1 MLLGRRTHDLRNAEI
16 QLVTASVRT
25 IANNALSRRSFS
37 AAMLAILA
45 KPQYVRAQQPEPR
58 LAALDWAWAETLLAI
73 GARPYAIAE
82 AELYRERVVMP
93 ELPRDVI
100 DLGLRSWPNMELLKS
115 LRPDLILTQAGYGMQ
130 AESLEPIAPTLAL
143 PLFTAERRPLQLA
156 EAGLDAIAAR
166 IQREQQAL
174 QYKVEFE
181 QKLSEIRTSLRSY
194 DGRPLLIV
202 KFADERILD
211 IYGPGSLFH
220 DVLGRLGLENAWTE
234 AGNHWGFSTSGL
246 DAVARNPK
254 ARLVIIEPGPPEELF
269 ESALWRA
276 IPAVRANRVTTIP
289 PTWVFGALP
298 SALRF
303 ATILGKALQPA

>member
-1 MLLGRRTHDLRNAEI
+1 
-16 QLVTASVRT
+16 
-25 IANNALSRRSFS
+25 
-37 AAMLAILA
+37 MLAILA
-45 KPQYVRAQQPEPR
+45 KPQYVRAQQREPR
-58 LAALDWAWAETLLAI
+58 IAALDWAWAETLLALA
-73 GARPYAIAE
+73 ARPYAIAE
-82 AELYRERVVMP
+82 AELYRERVVTP

-100 DLGLRSWPNMELLKS
+100 DLGLRSWPNIELLKS

-130 AESLEPIAPTLAL
+130 AASLEPIAPTLAL

-156 EAGLDAIAAR
+156 EAGLDAIAAQL
-166 IQREQQAL
+166 QREQQAL
-174 QYKVEFE
+174 QYKAEFE
-181 QKLSEIRTSLRSY
+181 QKLSEIRASLRSY

-246 DAVARNPK
+246 DAIARNPK
-254 ARLVIIEPGPPEELF
+254 ARLVIIEPGPPETLF
-269 ESALWRA
+269 DSALWRA
-276 IPAVRANRVTTIP
+276 IPSVKASRVVTIP

-303 ATILGKALQPA
+303 ATILGKVLQPA

>member
-1 MLLGRRTHDLRNAEI
+1 M
-16 QLVTASVRT
+16 
-25 IANNALSRRSFS
+25 
-37 AAMLAILA
+37 
-45 KPQYVRAQQPEPR
+45 
-58 LAALDWAWAETLLAI
+58 LDWAWAETLLAL

-82 AELYRERVVMP
+82 AELYRERVVRP
-93 ELPRDVI
+93 ELPRDVV

-115 LRPDLILTQAGYGMQ
+115 LRPDLILTQAGYGVQ
-130 AESLEPIAPTLAL
+130 AATLEPIAPTLAL
-143 PLFTAERRPLQLA
+143 PLFTPERRPLQLA
-156 EAGLDAIAAR
+156 EAGLDAIAAQL
-166 IQREQQAL
+166 QREQRAFE
-174 QYKVEFE
+174 YKAEFE
-181 QKLSEIRTSLRSY
+181 QKLSEIRGGLRSY

-220 DVLGRLGLENAWTE
+220 DVLDQLGLENAWTQ

-246 DAVARNPK
+246 DAIARNPE
-254 ARLVIIEPGPPEELF
+254 ARVVIIEPGPPEKLVG
-269 ESALWRA
+269 SALWRA
-276 IPAVRANRVTTIP
+276 IPSVTANRVVTIP

>member
-1 MLLGRRTHDLRNAEI
+1 
-16 QLVTASVRT
+16 
-25 IANNALSRRSFS
+25 
-37 AAMLAILA
+37 MLALVA
-45 KPQYVRAQQPEPR
+45 MPQHVRAQQPEPR
-58 LAALDWAWAETLLAI
+58 IAALDWAWAETLLAL

-82 AELYRERVVMP
+82 AELYRERVVTP
-93 ELPRDVI
+93 ELPNDVI

-115 LRPDLILTQAGYGMQ
+115 LQPDLILTQAGYGVQ
-130 AESLEPIAPTLAL
+130 AASLEPIAPTLAL

-156 EAGLDAIAAR
+156 EAGLDTIAAQS
-166 IQREQQAL
+166 QREQQAL
-174 QYKVEFE
+174 QYKADFE
-181 QKLSEIRTSLRSY
+181 QKLSGIRAGLRSY
-194 DGRPLLIV
+194 DGRPVLIV

-220 DVLGRLGLENAWTE
+220 DVLGWLGLENAWTQ

-246 DAVARNPK
+246 DAIARNPE
-254 ARLVIIEPGPPEELF
+254 ARLVIIEPGPPEKLVG
-269 ESALWRA
+269 SALWRA
-276 IPAVRANRVTTIP
+276 IPSVKANRVVTIQ